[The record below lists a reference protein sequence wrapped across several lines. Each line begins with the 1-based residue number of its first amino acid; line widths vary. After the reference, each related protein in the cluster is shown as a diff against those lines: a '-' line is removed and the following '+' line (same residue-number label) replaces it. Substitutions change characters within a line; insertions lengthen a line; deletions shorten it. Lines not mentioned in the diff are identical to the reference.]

1 MDYYWWFD
9 VNSTINMQC
18 VVFSVLR
25 LLWITFGWRTHIHV
39 HSLTLLWRM
48 QLSFLHH
55 ALKYSLRIS
64 LRSPSLSLSH
74 SQNNLF
80 SLLEILGHIKI
91 NQSTQISRQSVGWT
105 QNNIVGV
112 ENDAVFKSVP
122 YFSFLFTF
130 PLSISPPVSQRDNQ
144 LKHHNMQHSSLV
156 CSAYGKELS
165 VKISN

>member
-1 MDYYWWFD
+1 MCCLFCFASPLNYIWMADAYSRSF
-9 VNSTINMQC
+9 VNTSLANATLISSSCIEIFIENL
-18 VVFSVLR
+18 VTFSFPL
-25 LLWITFGWRTHIHV
+25 
-39 HSLTLLWRM
+39 
-48 QLSFLHH
+48 
-55 ALKYSLRIS
+55 
-64 LRSPSLSLSH
+64 SLSLTH
-74 SQNNLF
+74 RTIF